1 MEQWVLPAVLAGVTL
16 LFVAWAVLD
25 GRRRARW
32 LRRRVRDSFG
42 AVPVDAGPGLAT
54 PRWYEC
60 APGRGV
66 RLDEQGQ
73 PNGRLQAC
81 VCQCS
86 QEG

>member
-42 AVPVDAGPGLAT
+42 AVPVDTGPGLAT

-66 RLDEQGQ
+66 PWTNRH
-73 PNGRLQAC
+73 GRTSAWTR
-81 VCQCS
+81 CS
-86 QEG
+86 RA